1 MTVGDSS
8 RTQDVVVVGESLGLL
23 VSDQVG
29 RLALGA
35 GLRLTFGGA
44 ESNVAIG
51 VQRLGGSASWIGRV
65 GSDAVGD
72 LIVRELRAE
81 GVTVNAVRDT
91 EVPTALMSKE
101 RPHPGASRITYY
113 RRGMAGSRLGPADV
127 PAAAIGAAKALYIT
141 GISAALGEGP
151 LAAAHTAIDHAK
163 AAGTLVA
170 FDVNHRGSLVNDL
183 EAIQAAYRGLAE
195 RSDVIFAGDDEAELL
210 TGQSDPERQLDALL
224 AFGAQHAVV
233 KLGEHGA
240 LHKSVDGVVTKRDA
254 IAVTVVDTVGAG
266 DAFAAG
272 WLLEWIGGKDAGA
285 CLDLAVRCGAF
296 ACLAEGDWES
306 APTRSDLAWLDR
318 GASDPVS
325 R

>member
-1 MTVGDSS
+1 MNTGASH
-8 RTQDVVVVGESLGLL
+8 DVVVLGESLGLL
-23 VSDQVG
+23 VSDQTG
-29 RLALGA
+29 RLALGG

-65 GSDAVGD
+65 GADAVGD

-81 GVTVNAVRDT
+81 GVAVHPTRDT
-91 EVPTALMSKE
+91 EAPTALMLKE
-101 RPHPGASRITYY
+101 RPHPGVSRITYY
-113 RRGMAGSRLGPADV
+113 RRGMAGNRLSPADV
-127 PAAAIGAAKALYIT
+127 PADAVADAKVLYVT

-151 LAAAHTAIDHAK
+151 LAAAHAAIDHAK
-163 AAGTLVA
+163 AAGTAVA
-170 FDVNHRGSLVNDL
+170 LDVNHRGTLVDDL
-183 EAIQAAYRGLAE
+183 DAIRGAYRGLAE
-195 RSDVIFAGDDEAELL
+195 RADVIFAGDDEAELV
-210 TGQSDPERQLDALL
+210 TGETDVDRQLDALL
-224 AFGAQHAVV
+224 ALGAQHAIV

-240 LHKSVDGVVTKRDA
+240 VQKSVDGVVTRRDA

-272 WLLEWIGGKDAGA
+272 WLIEWIHGHDAGT

-296 ACLAEGDWES
+296 ACVAEGDWEA
-306 APTRSDLAWLDR
+306 APTRADLAWLDR
-318 GASDPVS
+318 GAGDPVT